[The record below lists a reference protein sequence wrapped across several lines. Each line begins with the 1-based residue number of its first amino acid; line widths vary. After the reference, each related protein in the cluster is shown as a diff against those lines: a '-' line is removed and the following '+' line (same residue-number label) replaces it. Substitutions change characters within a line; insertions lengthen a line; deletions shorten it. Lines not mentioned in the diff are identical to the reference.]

1 MAVAKTGK
9 LHGVLGQELEEA
21 RLLYLEKHEN
31 VSEEGTPSHENTHT
45 HEEQKEKK
53 PRGKHSKK
61 DVMYGHSQTTKRFG
75 MRANRRIMNKFE
87 LAFELP
93 DKKSHLVLLS
103 KRNNIVIEGDEM
115 QKRAKIS
122 VPQELDGF
130 TLNFNQVTMSKSQLI
145 IKN

>member
-93 DKKSHLVLLS
+93 DKKSHLVAELLPKTEPEFGWDETNNLRFYYQSGTTLLS
-103 KRNNIVIEGDEM
+103 REM
-115 QKRAKIS
+115 KCKKEQKY
-122 VPQELDGF
+122 QFL
-130 TLNFNQVTMSKSQLI
+130 KS
-145 IKN
+145 

>member
-1 MAVAKTGK
+1 VAVAKTGK

-87 LAFELP
+87 LRLNCQIRRATWLRNYYP
-93 DKKSHLVLLS
+93 KQNRNLGGM
-103 KRNNIVIEGDEM
+103 KRTTC
-115 QKRAKIS
+115 
-122 VPQELDGF
+122 GF
-130 TLNFNQVTMSKSQLI
+130 I
-145 IKN
+145 IKAEQHCYRGR